1 MYWSLPIKKEE
12 LEGPSEYDNH
22 LAAICDYLEV
32 PLNID
37 IKTMRWGKCMI
48 PGGITLRSRMSEKE
62 GQASRSSRYFE
73 AKLEKQLIFGEAI
86 ALYFIPDNDWN
97 LVVYYELVNTLDL
110 YGRWYGEW
118 SEECMVLKT
127 SSITKLVGIWEH
139 NSHVHVLRKHAE
151 LDMLNEEEYGVGEEI
166 EEEE

>member
-1 MYWSLPIKKEE
+1 
-12 LEGPSEYDNH
+12 
-22 LAAICDYLEV
+22 
-32 PLNID
+32 
-37 IKTMRWGKCMI
+37 MI

-127 SSITKLVGIWEH
+127 SSITKLVGI
-139 NSHVHVLRKHAE
+139 
-151 LDMLNEEEYGVGEEI
+151 
-166 EEEE
+166 